1 MKAKESATTTLQYR
15 ATTSKAGY
23 SRIQDALL
31 QMGHLRNALI
41 RHRDSAR
48 GSHRH
53 AFSFK
58 LQNAHL
64 TDLHRHDP
72 DFNTYARRLLE
83 SVAREVNKS
92 YSTYFK
98 HPDVGRPRT
107 ASPYRNRTLEISEPT
122 VKHLKFSKK
131 GWATITI
138 KGLPIIKFKSD
149 SRLPKNEQPKVIR
162 ITLKP
167 RRIVVSL
174 VYQKVPEDIGAP
186 DRESVGID
194 PGVKHNITAV
204 SDDGTVLQIPGFNSK
219 PHLKVKRRLLRKMQR
234 QREHALKDGKARFT
248 SQKTRTGKTK
258 RRFRWNEQPSKSY
271 LKTLAQLRKVEQKL
285 QDSMRGYQHRISHQ
299 IIRDHQIICIEDTA
313 TANMTRSAKGTIEQ
327 PGRNVR
333 QKSGLNRTILAQ
345 GWYGTRVNLEYK
357 SQWYSR
363 QFVPVPAHHTSQ
375 RCSKCGHVDAGHRVS
390 QALFKCLSCG
400 HEANADINAAENIR
414 RLGVETQAR
423 AGNSSLGVPP
433 ETLAVNK
440 RNKTRPRADSRCTHE
455 LALLT
460 QQRNFL
466 A

>member
-1 MKAKESATTTLQYR
+1 MKANETKTTTLQYR
-15 ATTSKAGY
+15 ATTSEAGY
-23 SRIQDALL
+23 RLLEQALL
-31 QMGHLRNALI
+31 QIGHLRNALI
-41 RHRDSAR
+41 RHRDSAHS
-48 GSHRH
+48 SHRH
-53 AFSFK
+53 AFGFK

-64 TDLHRHDP
+64 TDLHRNDP
-72 DFNTYARRLLE
+72 DFNSYARRLLE
-83 SVAREVNKS
+83 SVAQNVNKS

-107 ASPYRNRTLEISEPT
+107 ASPYRNRTLEISEPST
-122 VKHLKFSKK
+122 QHLKARPD
-131 GWATITI
+131 GWATIRI
-138 KGLPIIKFKSD
+138 KGLPVIKFKSD
-149 SRLPKNEQPKVIR
+149 SRLPKDEQPKVIR
-162 ITLKP
+162 LTLKP
-167 RRIVVSL
+167 RRLVISL
-174 VYQKVPEDIGAP
+174 VCQKAPKDIGIPTRA
-186 DRESVGID
+186 SVGID

-258 RRFRWNEQPSKSY
+258 RRFRWNDQPSKSY
-271 LKTLAQLRKVEQKL
+271 LKTLAQLRKVEQKR

-299 IIRDHQIICIEDTA
+299 IVRDHQIICIEDTA
-313 TANMTRSAKGTIEQ
+313 TANMTRSAKGTIEK

-357 SQWYSR
+357 SQWYRR

-375 RCSKCGHVDAGHRVS
+375 RCSKCGRVDAGNRVS

-414 RLGVETQAR
+414 RLGVKTQAR

-440 RNKTRPRADSRCTHE
+440 RNTTRHKAVSRCTHE
-455 LALLT
+455 LAL
-460 QQRNFL
+460 RKE
-466 A
+466 